1 MTSKYTIFFSTALL
15 AMILQ
20 PDFSHADIDL
30 SQKLSGRILLQVE
43 SNGEA
48 WYVNPADKSRY
59 YMGRPNDALIL
70 MRSSGIGIT
79 DANLEKIPVGLIESG
94 ETDSDNDGLS
104 DALENALGSD
114 PKKADSDGDGYDD
127 KSELENNYDLSGAGK
142 IKIDTDFADSN
153 KGKIFLQIEKNGE
166 AWYVN
171 PTDGKRYFLS
181 RPHIAF
187 EAMKK
192 FGLGITTANLNQI
205 AIKNLN
211 QNNSDTNRSPSQNIN
226 QSQQK
231 EIFYAAASAIMA
243 GNSDEAITYFTD
255 EMRSVVEYTF
265 NFLNPEGEFNLGNI
279 MSGATLTNSTDTEK
293 IYSTTISFSGYTTT
307 LNFRVLKQPDGTWL
321 LANL

>member
-1 MTSKYTIFFSTALL
+1 
-15 AMILQ
+15 MILQ

-205 AIKNLN
+205 AI
-211 QNNSDTNRSPSQNIN
+211 
-226 QSQQK
+226 
-231 EIFYAAASAIMA
+231 
-243 GNSDEAITYFTD
+243 
-255 EMRSVVEYTF
+255 
-265 NFLNPEGEFNLGNI
+265 
-279 MSGATLTNSTDTEK
+279 
-293 IYSTTISFSGYTTT
+293 
-307 LNFRVLKQPDGTWL
+307 
-321 LANL
+321 